1 MSNKLPSFMKQS
13 HDEQKNAQHTDEEK
27 LQQTAEVM
35 SASQQSLDLDEP
47 DSMAITTEEKPHRE
61 VPAGSLPTLPGI
73 PGIPPLAADAAVPN
87 PRADLEALDKLERH
101 LYAHRYATVGM
112 SCYGM
117 SIDPEDATADRGEAL
132 AILQEE
138 AQELLCSPA
147 TGALLDRLSTATALE
162 LENDTQRAQVRILKR
177 DRVQLVDVPADEQA
191 AFTRLVTESDDV
203 WHKAKAANDWGSFA
217 PYLDRI
223 TESMRRLANYKKPGV
238 NAYDVWLD
246 EFEQG
251 SSTAFYDRFFEQVKE
266 LVVPL
271 LAEVSAARRKPSH
284 RLVEGHFDERRQWE
298 VATDVARIEGLSFQS
313 LFLTKTEHPFSDALT
328 TNYAVIAAHVYEDD
342 VFSNVFTM
350 LHEGGHALYEQG
362 VNPEYNYTSLKG
374 GTSSGMHEAQS
385 RFFENYV
392 GRSEAFSGPLLEI
405 LRRHFPGH
413 FNRVSA
419 RQLYLAANVV
429 MPQPIRVEA
438 DELTY
443 PLHILVRYELEQLL
457 MSGEAKAADIPD
469 LWAQKYREYLGVRVP
484 DATHGA
490 LQDTHWADGLIGYF
504 PTYALGGA
512 YGAQFRA
519 AMISEGMDW
528 EGVIAS
534 GNLAPIREWLRSHIW
549 HYGRS
554 RDPKDIILA
563 ATGEPFV
570 TRHYTDYLTQ
580 KFSSIYGL

>member
-13 HDEQKNAQHTDEEK
+13 QDEQNAQHTDEEK
-27 LQQTAEVM
+27 LQPTTEAL
-35 SASQQSLDLDEP
+35 SDSQQSLDLDEP
-47 DSMAITTEEKPHRE
+47 DNMTPTTDAKPHRE
-61 VPAGSLPTLPGI
+61 VPAASIPTLPGI

-101 LYAHRYATVGM
+101 LYAHRYAESGI

-138 AQELLCSPA
+138 DQELLCSPA

-162 LENDTQRAQVRILKR
+162 LENDTQHAQVRILKR
-177 DRVQLVDVPADEQA
+177 DRAQLVDVPADEQA

-203 WHKAKAANDWGSFA
+203 WHKAKAANDWDSFA
-217 PYLDRI
+217 PYLDRVI
-223 TESMRRLANYKKPGV
+223 ESMRRLANYKKPGV

-266 LVVPL
+266 AVVPL
-271 LAEVSAARRKPSH
+271 LADVSAARRKPS
-284 RLVEGHFDERRQWE
+284 RRPVEGHFDERRQWE
-298 VATDVARIEGLSFQS
+298 VAADLARIEGLSSQS

-328 TNYAVIAAHVYEDD
+328 TNYAIIAAHVYEDD
-342 VFSNVFTM
+342 VLSNVFTM
-350 LHEGGHALYEQG
+350 LHEGGHVLYEQG

-419 RQLYLAANVV
+419 RQLYLAENVAT
-429 MPQPIRVEA
+429 PQPIRVEA

-528 EGVIAS
+528 EGTLAS
-534 GNLAPIREWLRSHIW
+534 GNLAPVRDWLRSRVW

-554 RDPKDIILA
+554 RDPKDIILT

-570 TRHYTDYLTQ
+570 THHYTDYLTQ